1 MRNGCERAF
10 VRAEVE
16 QGDGRVVSIECEL
29 PTRGRDRVLVNKQRL
44 QRAADLLGVVRAT
57 VFSPDDLALI
67 KDGPALRR
75 RFLDEVAV
83 SLHPGRDADRRDLE
97 RILRHKSTLLK
108 QIGGRLG
115 DETAFTLDVWDAKL
129 ADVGDRVG
137 RARAEL
143 VEAVAPDV
151 SQAYADLAG
160 GASEVTV
167 CYQPPWRSVGLAAA
181 LLDARTDE
189 VRRQVCLVGPH
200 RDELDVH
207 LGGLPSRTHASQ
219 GEQRTLALALR
230 LAAHRLVT
238 ERVGSAPVLL
248 LDDVFSEL
256 DAARSAALLHHL
268 PVGQII
274 LTTAGPAARRRPHR
288 ADPPRRAG
296 AIVGMS
302 ESEPRPLRDSVDEVV
317 RSLRGTGAR
326 SLAGVFGRW
335 DEAVGPQVAAHAR
348 PVSLIDGCLLVD
360 VDHPTWATQLRFLEP
375 ELLERLREVAGVDE
389 VDRIELRVRPR
400 R

>member
-1 MRNGCERAF
+1 MPI

-108 QIGGRLG
+108 QVGGRLG
-115 DETAFTLDVWDAKL
+115 DETAFTLDVWNTKL
-129 ADVGDRVG
+129 AEVGEPVG

-143 VEAVAPDV
+143 VEALAPQV

-167 CYQPPWRSVGLAAA
+167 GLSTRRGAGRVWPRRW
-181 LLDARTDE
+181 LDARADE

-200 RDELDVH
+200 RDDLDV
-207 LGGLPSRTHASQ
+207 
-219 GEQRTLALALR
+219 
-230 LAAHRLVT
+230 
-238 ERVGSAPVLL
+238 
-248 LDDVFSEL
+248 
-256 DAARSAALLHHL
+256 
-268 PVGQII
+268 
-274 LTTAGPAARRRPHR
+274 AARRPAV
-288 ADPPRRAG
+288 ADPC
-296 AIVGMS
+296 
-302 ESEPRPLRDSVDEVV
+302 
-317 RSLRGTGAR
+317 
-326 SLAGVFGRW
+326 LAG
-335 DEAVGPQVAAHAR
+335 
-348 PVSLIDGCLLVD
+348 
-360 VDHPTWATQLRFLEP
+360 
-375 ELLERLREVAGVDE
+375 
-389 VDRIELRVRPR
+389 
-400 R
+400 

>member
-1 MRNGCERAF
+1 M
-10 VRAEVE
+10 
-16 QGDGRVVSIECEL
+16 
-29 PTRGRDRVLVNKQRL
+29 
-44 QRAADLLGVVRAT
+44 
-57 VFSPDDLALI
+57 
-67 KDGPALRR
+67 
-75 RFLDEVAV
+75 AV

-137 RARAEL
+137 RSRAEL
-143 VEAVAPDV
+143 VEAVAPHV

-181 LLDARTDE
+181 LLDARADE

-200 RDELDVH
+200 RDELDIH
-207 LGGLPSRTHASQ
+207 LDGLPSRTHASQ

-256 DAARSAALLHHL
+256 DAARSGALLHHL

-274 LTTAGPAARRRPHR
+274 LTTAGPLP
-288 ADPPRRAG
+288 AG
-296 AIVGMS
+296 ARTERTLHV
-302 ESEPRPLRDSVDEVV
+302 EQ
-317 RSLRGTGAR
+317 
-326 SLAGVFGRW
+326 GRLS
-335 DEAVGPQVAAHAR
+335 G
-348 PVSLIDGCLLVD
+348 
-360 VDHPTWATQLRFLEP
+360 
-375 ELLERLREVAGVDE
+375 
-389 VDRIELRVRPR
+389 
-400 R
+400 

>member
-1 MRNGCERAF
+1 MRIQRLELADFRNYEKAGVEFGPGLTAVVGANGQGKSNLVEAVAYLATRESFRGVPGPALVRNGCERAF

-143 VEAVAPDV
+143 VEAVAPHV
-151 SQAYADLAG
+151 SQAYADLVG

-181 LLDARTDE
+181 LLDARADE

-274 LTTAGPAARRRPHR
+274 LTTAGPLP
-288 ADPPRRAG
+288 
-296 AIVGMS
+296 
-302 ESEPRPLRDSVDEVV
+302 
-317 RSLRGTGAR
+317 TGAR
-326 SLAGVFGRW
+326 TERTLHVEQGRLS
-335 DEAVGPQVAAHAR
+335 G
-348 PVSLIDGCLLVD
+348 
-360 VDHPTWATQLRFLEP
+360 
-375 ELLERLREVAGVDE
+375 
-389 VDRIELRVRPR
+389 
-400 R
+400 